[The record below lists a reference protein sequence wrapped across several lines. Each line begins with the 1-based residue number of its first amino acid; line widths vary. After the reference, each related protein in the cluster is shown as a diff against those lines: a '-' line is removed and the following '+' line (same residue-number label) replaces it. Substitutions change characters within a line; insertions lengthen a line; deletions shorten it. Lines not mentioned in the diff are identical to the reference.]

1 MRVIGKKFL
10 TMPQV
15 LELKF
20 LKMVVCILVTS
31 KKVNPMAMVFIS
43 QRKTKKFTLVNGSLT
58 SDMAKAILLQRTVL
72 NTRVS
77 GRIV

>member
-1 MRVIGKKFL
+1 MKFL
-10 TMPQV
+10 TMLQV

-20 LKMVVCILVTS
+20 SKMVVCILVIS
-31 KKVNPMAMVFIS
+31 KKVNVMEMVFIS